1 VSVQQTDD
9 EATLS
14 VHDNGVGFDLAEAE
28 ARRSGMGLTSMQ
40 ERVDL
45 LGGRLE
51 INTAKGSGTTISATV
66 PLDAAS
72 KLVPF

>member
-1 VSVQQTDD
+1 VSVQQTDG

-14 VHDNGVGFDLAEAE
+14 VHDDGGGFDLAEAE

-45 LGGRLE
+45 LDGRLE

-66 PLDAAS
+66 PLDSAS
-72 KLVPF
+72 KSVPF

>member
-1 VSVQQTDD
+1 
-9 EATLS
+9 
-14 VHDNGVGFDLAEAE
+14 
-28 ARRSGMGLTSMQ
+28 MGLTSMQ

-45 LGGRLE
+45 LGGHLE

-72 KLVPF
+72 KVAPF

>member
-1 VSVQQTDD
+1 
-9 EATLS
+9 
-14 VHDNGVGFDLAEAE
+14 
-28 ARRSGMGLTSMQ
+28 MGLTSMQ

-45 LGGRLE
+45 IDGRLE
-51 INTAKGSGTTISATV
+51 IKTAPGSGTTISATV